1 MANIF
6 LCRSLA
12 LRARSLRDFV
22 SSPVLRPALVG
33 QVGIHARTLRQCA
46 QKDIYMSLCKK
57 IIFILRNS

>member
-1 MANIF
+1 MNNFLRAMANIF

-22 SSPVLRPALVG
+22 SSPVLVP

-46 QKDIYMSLCKK
+46 QKDVRMSL
-57 IIFILRNS
+57 L